1 MTTVFFK
8 GLGLIGSSLAQA
20 VRLAHPT
27 VKILAS
33 DPQVGTTTYAL
44 DHGVIDQATT
54 GFDQV
59 EQADFIVLASPVSQI
74 ESDLKALA
82 KLTLKPGVIITDVGS
97 TKTTVIKA
105 AQPLLA
111 KGVSFVGG
119 HPMAGS
125 HKSGVQA
132 GRPDLFENAFYFQ
145 VPNDHPEAAKQIQDL
160 FSGTHVKWLTVTPPE
175 HDQIVSQISHLPH
188 IIAAALVNQTNRRF
202 KDQPLGM
209 RLAAGGF
216 KSVTRIAAADP
227 TMWTAILAANGPI
240 IRQQLA
246 GYVDQLQRIDQAIGD
261 GDQTAI
267 HQFFNRAKVSREKLN
282 QPVRAPFYDLFL
294 NLPDE
299 VGAVAKVTGLLADHD
314 LSLINLQLLEV
325 RDEIDGILQLTFR
338 TEAEVKA
345 AAAVLAP
352 HYEIIDRGD

>member
-1 MTTVFFK
+1 MITIFFK

-20 VRLAHPT
+20 IRLAHP
-27 VKILAS
+27 KIEILAS
-33 DPQVGTTTYAL
+33 DPQAGTTAYAL
-44 DHGVIDQATT
+44 DHGIIDQATI

-59 EQADFIVLASPVSQI
+59 ERADLIVLASPVSQI
-74 ESDLKALA
+74 EADLKALA
-82 KLTLKPGVIITDVGS
+82 KLNLKPGVIITDVGS
-97 TKTTVIKA
+97 TKSTVIKA

-111 KGVSFVGG
+111 QGVAFVGG

-145 VPNDHPEAAKQIQDL
+145 IPNGHLKATKQIQDL
-160 FSGTHVKWLTVTPPE
+160 FSATHVKWLTVTPQE

-188 IIAAALVNQTNRRF
+188 IIAAALVNQTNQRF
-202 KDQPLGM
+202 KTQPLGM

-227 TMWTAILAANGPI
+227 TMWTAILQVNGSI
-240 IRQQLA
+240 IRQQLT
-246 GYVDQLQRIDQAIGD
+246 GFIDQLHQIDQAIGA

-267 HQFFNRAKVSREKLN
+267 HQFFNQAKVSREKLN
-282 QPVRAPFYDLFL
+282 QPARAPFYDLFL
-294 NLPDE
+294 NLSDE
-299 VGAVAKVTGLLADHD
+299 VGAIAKVTHLLANHH
-314 LSLINLQLLEV
+314 LSLINIQLLEV

-338 TEAEVKA
+338 TAAEVKTA
-345 AAAVLAP
+345 ATVLAP